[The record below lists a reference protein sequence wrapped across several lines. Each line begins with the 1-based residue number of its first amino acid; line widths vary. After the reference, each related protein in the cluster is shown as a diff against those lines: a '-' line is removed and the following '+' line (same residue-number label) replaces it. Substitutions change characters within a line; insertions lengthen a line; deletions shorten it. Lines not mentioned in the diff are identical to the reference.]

1 VTDAAPAPGSGPGEG
16 AGSAGSDT
24 FTKLDER
31 LIHDGAVI
39 SVAVGTFA
47 GPGGDTFERDI
58 VHHPG
63 AVSAVPLLAD
73 GTVVL
78 VRQFRAAL
86 GADLLEIPAGK
97 RDVAGEEPALTAAR
111 ELEEE
116 IGMRAGR
123 LRLLAEFYNSPGFS
137 DEHSYVYLAEEL
149 VETATDLQGI
159 EEQHLTVERVAI
171 TDVPAMIGNGRI
183 RDAKTII
190 GLTLALRVL
199 EGG

>member
-1 VTDAAPAPGSGPGEG
+1 VTNGDASAPG
-16 AGSAGSDT
+16 AGDVEASAGT
-24 FTKLDER
+24 FTKLGEH

-39 SVAVGTFA
+39 SLAVGEFS
-47 GPGGDTFERDI
+47 GPDGVSFHRDI

-63 AVSAVPLLAD
+63 AVSAVPLLDD

-86 GADLLEIPAGK
+86 GVDLLEIPAGK
-97 RDVAGEEPALTAAR
+97 RDVADEPPELTARR

-123 LRLLAEFYNSPGFS
+123 VELLAEFHNSPGFC
-137 DEHSYVYLAEEL
+137 DEHSFVYLARDL

-159 EEQHLTVERVAI
+159 EEQHLTVERAALA
-171 TDVPAMIGNGRI
+171 DVPAMIADRRI
-183 RDAKTII
+183 TDAKSII
-190 GLTLALRVL
+190 GLLLALRHV
-199 EGG
+199 EER

>member
-1 VTDAAPAPGSGPGEG
+1 MGTDPAPGPGR
-16 AGSAGSDT
+16 GSAT

-31 LIHDGAVI
+31 SIYEGAVI
-39 SVAVGTFA
+39 SVAVGRFA
-47 GPGGDTFERDI
+47 GPDGDPFERDV

-78 VRQFRAAL
+78 IRQYRAAL
-86 GADLLEIPAGK
+86 DEDLLEIPAGK
-97 RDVAGEEPALTAAR
+97 RDVAGEEPGVTAAR

-116 IGMRAGR
+116 IGMRPGR
-123 LRLLAEFYNSPGFS
+123 LELLAEFYNSPGFS
-137 DEHSYVYLAEEL
+137 DEHSYVFLAEDL

-159 EEQHLTVERVAI
+159 EEEHLVVERVPLADI
-171 TDVPAMIGNGRI
+171 PAMIADGRL

-190 GLTLALRVL
+190 GLTLAMRALDER
-199 EGG
+199 

>member
-1 VTDAAPAPGSGPGEG
+1 VTGASPVSAPGPDGDAGPDGTG
-16 AGSAGSDT
+16 T

-31 LIHDGAVI
+31 PIYEGAVI
-39 SVAVGTFA
+39 SVAVGRFA
-47 GPGGDTFERDI
+47 GPDGDAFERDI

-63 AVSAVPLLAD
+63 AVSAVPLLDD

-78 VRQFRAAL
+78 GRQYRAAL

-97 RDVAGEEPALTAAR
+97 RDVAGEEPALTAER

-123 LRLLAEFYNSPGFS
+123 LQLLAEFYNSPGFC
-137 DEHSYVYLAEEL
+137 DEHSFVFLAQDL

-171 TDVPAMIGNGRI
+171 AEVPAMIADGRI

-190 GLTLALRVL
+190 GLTLAMRVL
-199 EGG
+199 EAG